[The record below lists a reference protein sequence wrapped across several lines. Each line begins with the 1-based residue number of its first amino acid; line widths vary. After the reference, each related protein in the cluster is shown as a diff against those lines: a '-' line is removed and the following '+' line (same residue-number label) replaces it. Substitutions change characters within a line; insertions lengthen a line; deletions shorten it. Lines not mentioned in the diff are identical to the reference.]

1 MKFVNQDIHVI
12 NKMYQKLLNYINN
25 QDIQIKP
32 TMSFTHV
39 NVQNG

>member
-25 QDIQIKP
+25 QDIQIKA
-32 TMSFTHV
+32 TMSLLM
-39 NVQNG
+39 

>member
-32 TMSFTHV
+32 TMRLLM
-39 NVQNG
+39 

>member
-32 TMSFTHV
+32 TMSLLM
-39 NVQNG
+39 